1 MLLWIA
7 SFWFVGSWII
17 PFLAHAAGF
26 SKESLTHRGQAL
38 YSLLTDVAE
47 GLAGVAILHRCLAR
61 FRPLPSGWFQFS
73 LKGCWHFDVALGCLL
88 FPLVNFLSQININ
101 LVPVLPAPPV
111 GVSSVEQS
119 ILARDPVAMA
129 LYAVV
134 VSVCAP
140 VWEEI
145 VFHAKTSPPSSSHP
159 LKGVLPGKRGVRVWL
174 SLRSCHLEK
183 WRLCRVSIVA
193 GTQLCFSTPLVE
205 FSDPMSSGGLAAAD
219 LDVLRPRCWDPAVAE
234 EGIDHFDRLPDSVL
248 LVVFNRVGDIKAL
261 GRCCIVSRRFHAIVR
276 LVDDILV
283 RVDCV
288 VSDEPSLFPDTEADS
303 AAAGSDKPRG
313 VFSHL
318 ARVVLGGLVKPL
330 HALGQ
335 LFSSF
340 SSSLATADAVSA
352 AARKSASPS
361 SSSST
366 PSSDVSHHSPA
377 EVLKNFKEIRRLRI
391 ELPDGELG
399 VEDGVLLKWKAD
411 FGSTLES
418 CVTLGASSVALPSS
432 ISPNSSNVCGG
443 DDCRSIPES
452 FYNDGSL
459 KRRVAWTISS
469 LIAASA
475 RHYLLHPIVADHE
488 TLESLDLIDA
498 DGQGVLTMDR
508 RQLQDL
514 KMKPWMALRSSQR
527 TLLPA
532 LSMRLWYADQLELPN
547 GMVLRGATLLAIR
560 PSEEQMTKA
569 GFSGSI
575 GSSDNCWVSDA
586 FEEPY
591 KSATRILMRRRTY
604 CLEMNS
610 F

>member
-1 MLLWIA
+1 
-7 SFWFVGSWII
+7 
-17 PFLAHAAGF
+17 
-26 SKESLTHRGQAL
+26 
-38 YSLLTDVAE
+38 
-47 GLAGVAILHRCLAR
+47 
-61 FRPLPSGWFQFS
+61 
-73 LKGCWHFDVALGCLL
+73 
-88 FPLVNFLSQININ
+88 
-101 LVPVLPAPPV
+101 
-111 GVSSVEQS
+111 
-119 ILARDPVAMA
+119 
-129 LYAVV
+129 
-134 VSVCAP
+134 
-140 VWEEI
+140 
-145 VFHAKTSPPSSSHP
+145 
-159 LKGVLPGKRGVRVWL
+159 
-174 SLRSCHLEK
+174 
-183 WRLCRVSIVA
+183 
-193 GTQLCFSTPLVE
+193 
-205 FSDPMSSGGLAAAD
+205 MSAGGLAAAD
-219 LDVLRPRCWDPAVAE
+219 LDGLPPRRWDPTAAE

-261 GRCCIVSRRFHAIVR
+261 GRCCIVSRRFHALIR
-276 LVDDILV
+276 LVDDIVV

-288 VSDEPSLFPDTEADS
+288 VSDESSMFPDTEADS

-335 LFSSF
+335 LFSSS
-340 SSSLATADAVSA
+340 SSSLATADAVSV

-377 EVLKNFKEIRRLRI
+377 EVLKHFKEIRRLRI
-391 ELPDGELG
+391 ELPDSELG
-399 VEDGVLLKWKAD
+399 VDGGILLKWRAD

-418 CVTLGASSVALPSS
+418 CVILGASSVALSSS

-443 DDCRSIPES
+443 DDRRSIPES

-459 KRRVAWTISS
+459 KRRVVWTISS

-508 RQLQDL
+508 RQLQEL
-514 KMKPWMALRSSQR
+514 KMKPWTASRSSQR

-532 LSMRLWYADQLELPN
+532 LSMRLWYADHLELPN

-560 PSEEQMTKA
+560 PSEEQMSEA

-591 KSATRILMRRRTY
+591 KSATRILMKRRTY

>member
-1 MLLWIA
+1 MI
-7 SFWFVGSWII
+7 
-17 PFLAHAAGF
+17 
-26 SKESLTHRGQAL
+26 
-38 YSLLTDVAE
+38 
-47 GLAGVAILHRCLAR
+47 
-61 FRPLPSGWFQFS
+61 
-73 LKGCWHFDVALGCLL
+73 
-88 FPLVNFLSQININ
+88 IN
-101 LVPVLPAPPV
+101 LKLSYRRQLQNL
-111 GVSSVEQS
+111 SSFLITPFKS
-119 ILARDPVAMA
+119 RA
-129 LYAVV
+129 
-134 VSVCAP
+134 
-140 VWEEI
+140 
-145 VFHAKTSPPSSSHP
+145 
-159 LKGVLPGKRGVRVWL
+159 PGKPTVRVWV
-174 SLRSCHLEK
+174 SLRSRHL
-183 WRLCRVSIVA
+183 CFSTVA
-193 GTQLCFSTPLVE
+193 GSQLCFSIPLVE

-219 LDVLRPRCWDPAVAE
+219 LDGLRRGRWDPAAAE

-261 GRCCIVSRRFHAIVR
+261 GRCCIVSRRFHALVR
-276 LVDDILV
+276 LVDDIVV

-303 AAAGSDKPRG
+303 AAAGPDKPRG
-313 VFSHL
+313 VFFHL
-318 ARVVLGGLVKPL
+318 ARV
-330 HALGQ
+330 
-335 LFSSF
+335 
-340 SSSLATADAVSA
+340 
-352 AARKSASPS
+352 SASPS

-391 ELPDGELG
+391 ELPDSELG
-399 VEDGVLLKWKAD
+399 VDDGVLLKWRAD

-418 CVTLGASSVALPSS
+418 CVILGASS
-432 ISPNSSNVCGG
+432 
-443 DDCRSIPES
+443 S

-459 KRRVAWTISS
+459 KRRVVWTISS

-498 DGQGVLTMDR
+498 DGQGLLTMDR
-508 RQLQDL
+508 RQLQEL
-514 KMKPWMALRSSQR
+514 KMKPWMASRSSQR

-560 PSEEQMTKA
+560 PSEEQMSEA

-591 KSATRILMRRRTY
+591 KSATSTLMKRRTY